1 MVFDYSEWA
10 EVIRCAN
17 SLCFWN
23 NKAFLLPLWSE
34 KGFLVICPVWFPTAC
49 PIEKN
54 KKKRYE

>member
-23 NKAFLLPLWSE
+23 NRAFLLPLWSE
-34 KGFLVICPVWFPTAC
+34 KGFLVICPVIQYT
-49 PIEKN
+49 I
-54 KKKRYE
+54 